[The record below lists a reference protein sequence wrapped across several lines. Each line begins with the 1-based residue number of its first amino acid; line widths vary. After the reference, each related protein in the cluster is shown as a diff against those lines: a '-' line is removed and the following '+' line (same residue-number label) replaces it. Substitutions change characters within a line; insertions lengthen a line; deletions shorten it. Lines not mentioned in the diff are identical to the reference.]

1 MIKITNIE
9 THAINRIANPPK
21 NHLDDIIIPDFHA
34 DSKQAMAE
42 YIIAVYDLGSLDG
55 VKQTSSPHVLAFSY
69 LTNNQISHLTAKIQ
83 QEK

>member
-1 MIKITNIE
+1 
-9 THAINRIANPPK
+9 
-21 NHLDDIIIPDFHA
+21 
-34 DSKQAMAE
+34 MAE